1 MKKCKS
7 LLIGL
12 VVALFCSHASSASA
26 QFGIFGGPRV
36 ETIDTSSL
44 VKLMNDR
51 QAFVKQHQENGQEIP
66 PQDYLLID
74 VRSEK
79 EIAVSIIPGAITK
92 AEFERDSANY
102 QNRTIIP
109 YCTVGGRSGTYA
121 KQLLQNGW
129 KVKNYQGSILDW
141 VNSDLPLVTPQGER
155 TNQVHTFNGRYRVP
169 DAYQAVVN

>member
-1 MKKCKS
+1 MKKS
-7 LLIGL
+7 NGLLIGL
-12 VVALFCSHASSASA
+12 VVVLFCSNASSASA

-36 ETIDTSSL
+36 ETIDTPSL
-44 VKLMNDR
+44 VKMMNDR
-51 QAFVKQHQENGQEIP
+51 QAFVKQHQENGQEVP
-66 PQDYLLID
+66 PPDYLLVD

-79 EIAVSIIPGAITK
+79 EIAVSLIPGAIAK
-92 AEFERDSANY
+92 AEFEREAANY

-121 KQLLQNGW
+121 KQLLQKGW

-155 TNQVHTFNGRYRVP
+155 TNQVHTYNGRYRVP
-169 DAYQAVVN
+169 DAYHAVVN